1 MSKVVFCLSFKKNDR
16 TSTGLHTFFKAPHR
30 LIMVMHMSKLDE
42 FKAFAHERP
51 FLRDMVKSGK
61 MSWQELYE
69 RYDIYGPDDE
79 VFQEKKTVKE
89 EKEEKSETETKE
101 KKEGLDSILDAISGF
116 DVDKISDGLNGMKKI
131 LNVLSEVTRP
141 EDTPPLSRRK
151 MSRPYQRNDD

>member
-1 MSKVVFCLSFKKNDR
+1 
-16 TSTGLHTFFKAPHR
+16 
-30 LIMVMHMSKLDE
+30 MVMHMSKLDE

-51 FLRDMVKSGK
+51 FLREKVKQGE
-61 MSWQELYE
+61 MTWQELYE

-79 VFQEKKTVKE
+79 IFK
-89 EKEEKSETETKE
+89 EKEESSTSETKE

-141 EDTPPLSRRK
+141 EETPPLSRRK
-151 MSRPYQRNDD
+151 MSKPYQRNDD

>member
-1 MSKVVFCLSFKKNDR
+1 MSS
-16 TSTGLHTFFKAPHR
+16 LHTFFIAPHM

-51 FLRDMVKSGK
+51 FLREKVKQGEIT
-61 MSWQELYE
+61 WQELYE

-79 VFQEKKTVKE
+79 IFKEKEPKKE
-89 EKEEKSETETKE
+89 EKEESSTSETKE

-141 EDTPPLSRRK
+141 EETPPLSRRK
-151 MSRPYQRNDD
+151 MSKPYQRNDD

>member
-1 MSKVVFCLSFKKNDR
+1 
-16 TSTGLHTFFKAPHR
+16 
-30 LIMVMHMSKLDE
+30 MVMYMSKLDE

-51 FLRDMVKSGK
+51 FLREKVKQGE
-61 MSWQELYE
+61 MTWQELYE

-79 VFQEKKTVKE
+79 IFKEKEPKKE
-89 EKEEKSETETKE
+89 EKEESSTSETKE

-141 EDTPPLSRRK
+141 EETPPLSRRK
-151 MSRPYQRNDD
+151 MSKPYQRNDD

>member
-1 MSKVVFCLSFKKNDR
+1 
-16 TSTGLHTFFKAPHR
+16 
-30 LIMVMHMSKLDE
+30 MVMHMSKLDE

-51 FLRDMVKSGK
+51 FLREKVKQGE
-61 MSWQELYE
+61 MTWQELYE

-79 VFQEKKTVKE
+79 IFKEKEPKKE
-89 EKEEKSETETKE
+89 EKEESSTSETKE

-141 EDTPPLSRRK
+141 EETSPLSRRK
-151 MSRPYQRNDD
+151 MSKPYQRNDD

>member
-1 MSKVVFCLSFKKNDR
+1 MSS
-16 TSTGLHTFFKAPHR
+16 LHTFFIASHM

-51 FLRDMVKSGK
+51 FLREKVKQGE
-61 MSWQELYE
+61 MTWQELYE

-79 VFQEKKTVKE
+79 IFKEKEPKKE
-89 EKEEKSETETKE
+89 EKEESSTSETKE

-141 EDTPPLSRRK
+141 EETPPLSRRK
-151 MSRPYQRNDD
+151 MSKPYQRNDD

>member
-1 MSKVVFCLSFKKNDR
+1 
-16 TSTGLHTFFKAPHR
+16 
-30 LIMVMHMSKLDE
+30 MVMHMSKLDE

-51 FLRDMVKSGK
+51 FLREKVKQGE
-61 MSWQELYE
+61 MTWQELYE

-79 VFQEKKTVKE
+79 IFKEKEPEKE
-89 EKEEKSETETKE
+89 EKEESSTSETKE

-141 EDTPPLSRRK
+141 EETPPLSRRK
-151 MSRPYQRNDD
+151 MSKPYQRNDD